1 MFKNVLAAHVQTRI
15 AQALAVVIR
24 AITAAA
30 VITIVTV
37 AVSDLVRHVHAHQD
51 HAHHAHVHLDLVH
64 HVHAVGHI
72 AEGRVLAVQMR
83 AVLVHD
89 KELGT
94 GAVLYL

>member
-1 MFKNVLAAHVQTRI
+1 M
-15 AQALAVVIR
+15 VIR

-64 HVHAVGHI
+64 HVHALHAQVVKTAAVHNI
-72 AEGRVLAVQMR
+72 ASV
-83 AVLVHD
+83 
-89 KELGT
+89 
-94 GAVLYL
+94 

>member
-37 AVSDLVRHVHAHQD
+37 AVSDLVRHVHAH
-51 HAHHAHVHLDLVH
+51 HAHVHLDLVH
-64 HVHAVGHI
+64 HVHALHAQVVKTAAVHNI
-72 AEGRVLAVQMR
+72 ASV
-83 AVLVHD
+83 
-89 KELGT
+89 
-94 GAVLYL
+94 

>member
-1 MFKNVLAAHVQTRI
+1 MVNQSNCSNHNVQERSRCSCANTYRPGS
-15 AQALAVVIR
+15 VVIR

-64 HVHAVGHI
+64 HVHALHVQ
-72 AEGRVLAVQMR
+72 VVKTAV
-83 AVLVHD
+83 VHNI
-89 KELGT
+89 
-94 GAVLYL
+94 VSV

>member
-51 HAHHAHVHLDLVH
+51 HAHH
-64 HVHAVGHI
+64 VHALHAQVVKTAAVHNI
-72 AEGRVLAVQMR
+72 ASV
-83 AVLVHD
+83 
-89 KELGT
+89 
-94 GAVLYL
+94 